1 METVTV
7 SPKFRVV
14 IPRRVRESLGIHPG
28 QKIQVLVYENRMEFI
43 PLRRMKEMRGF
54 VRGID
59 TTVERDRIE
68 YEPRRLFRGLEYF
81 ADGPNAKFFGPAI
94 EELGRL
100 IVSSINILEVFKRL
114 LQQRG
119 ETDALKA
126 VAHMQQGHVVD
137 LLPLRAARIS
147 FDLKL
152 PLADSVILGYSP
164 CLQGQPV
171 DSGR

>member
-1 METVTV
+1 MN
-7 SPKFRVV
+7 
-14 IPRRVRESLGIHPG
+14 
-28 QKIQVLVYENRMEFI
+28 LVDSS
-43 PLRRMKEMRGF
+43 GW
-54 VRGID
+54 
-59 TTVERDRIE
+59 
-68 YEPRRLFRGLEYF
+68 LEYF

-137 LLPLRAARIS
+137 LDASLALKAARIS

-152 PLADSVILGYSP
+152 PLAHSVILATARAYKA
-164 CLQGQPV
+164 CLWTQDADFEGLEGVKYVARRQGP
-171 DSGR
+171 